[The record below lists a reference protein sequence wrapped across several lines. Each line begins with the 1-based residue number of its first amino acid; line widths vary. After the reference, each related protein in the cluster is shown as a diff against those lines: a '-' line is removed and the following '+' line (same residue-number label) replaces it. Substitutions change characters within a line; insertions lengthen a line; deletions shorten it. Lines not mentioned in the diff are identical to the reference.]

1 MAIGCINWVSRTS
14 SKWLALCPL
23 VFSAWSYAASS
34 ISVNGVLGD
43 KALIAIGS
51 APAKV
56 MMVGETQQGIR
67 LLAVQGQKV
76 VIEQEGK
83 RRTLEVGFGSM
94 PGSAVGA
101 AVSAITADGGG
112 HFFANATVN
121 GHPIRFLVDTGASF
135 VVLPRS
141 VAVSAGV
148 MLSDANSIVV
158 STANGRVSAFK
169 VLLNGVRVGEVN
181 ANLVEAVIMEDARLR
196 TPLLGMS
203 FLKRTNMKYEGDRL
217 TLSQRY

>member
-1 MAIGCINWVSRTS
+1 MAIGGMNQVSRTTLN
-14 SKWLALCPL
+14 WLALCPL

-34 ISVNGVLGD
+34 ISVNGVLGE

-56 MMVGETQQGIR
+56 MAVGETQQGIR

-76 VIEQEGK
+76 VIEQEGR
-83 RRTLEVGFGSM
+83 RRTLEVGFGFV

-101 AVSAITADGGG
+101 SVSSITADGGG
-112 HFFANATVN
+112 HFFASGAVN
-121 GHPIRFLVDTGASF
+121 GYPIRFLVDTGASY

-158 STANGRVSAFK
+158 STANGRVQAFK
-169 VLLNGVRVGEVN
+169 VLLNGVRVGEVT
-181 ANLVEAVIMEDARLR
+181 ANLVEAVIMEDARLKM
-196 TPLLGMS
+196 PLLGMS